1 MSKKDSASLFDQND
15 SAASLRE
22 VITAGGLD
30 GAKVTVALPTD
41 ESKRPAIQDRHKVLL
56 YDGKKAAEW
65 TVTSL
70 RELFRGDKKP
80 PADMNHYPEEYVP
93 VFYFIEKHVL
103 TVNAAVGGLRDR
115 DLEELYSNLRR
126 RPDGKSFGP
135 AHDALWQ
142 VAAVTLGLR
151 SLSQAEYEELFGQ
164 LARSCRHFAMGST
177 SRNYIEYLEGGIG
190 RAG

>member
-1 MSKKDSASLFDQND
+1 MSKKESVSLFNKND
-15 SAASLRE
+15 LAASLGE
-22 VITAGGLD
+22 AIKAGGLD
-30 GAKVTVALPTD
+30 GGKVSVALPTD
-41 ESKRPAIQDRHKVLL
+41 EAKRPSITDRHKILL

-65 TVTSL
+65 IVTSL

-80 PADMNHYPEEYVP
+80 PADMSHYPEAYVP
-93 VFYFIEKHVL
+93 VFFFIEKHVL
-103 TVNAAVGGLRDR
+103 TINADVGGLRDS

-126 RPDGKSFGP
+126 RPDGKSLSP

-151 SLSQAEYEELFGQ
+151 SLSQAEFEEVFGQ

-190 RAG
+190 RVG